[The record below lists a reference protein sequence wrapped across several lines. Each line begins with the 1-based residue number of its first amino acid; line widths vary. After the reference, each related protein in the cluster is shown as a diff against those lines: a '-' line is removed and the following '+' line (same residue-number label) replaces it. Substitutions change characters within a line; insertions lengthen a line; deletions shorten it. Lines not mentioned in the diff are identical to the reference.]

1 MLTFEPGQCLWMCG
15 CGRRATSKPAA
26 EHDDGSC
33 YYPDACG
40 ICDGP
45 GAIYEC
51 GCADIP
57 EGDCDCN
64 GNVLDE
70 CGVCGGSRAFPLQ
83 VTATAMAMC
92 SMPAGCAAER
102 EFRKG
107 SVTAMAMSSMP
118 AASAEERGDGCRWRR
133 HLR

>member
-1 MLTFEPGQCLWMCG
+1 MVICQASCTVKFFQMESVCPEDQFTLSLSRGMHAVAGPMACNYD
-15 CGRRATSKPAA
+15 AAA
-26 EHDDGSC
+26 EYDDGSC

-57 EGDCDCN
+57 AGDCDCD

-70 CGVCGGSRAFPLQ
+70 CGVCGG
-83 VTATAMAMC
+83 TGI
-92 SMPAGCAAER
+92 PAGDCDCN
-102 EFRKG
+102 G
-107 SVTAMAMSSMP
+107 NV
-118 AASAEERGDGCRWRR
+118 G
-133 HLR
+133 